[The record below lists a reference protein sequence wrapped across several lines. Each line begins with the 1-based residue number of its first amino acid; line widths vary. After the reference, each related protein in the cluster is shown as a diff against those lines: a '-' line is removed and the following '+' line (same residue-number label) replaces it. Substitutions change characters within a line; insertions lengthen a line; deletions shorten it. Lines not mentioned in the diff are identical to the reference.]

1 MDIAAIISNILPWVL
16 FCCLLYFTLILFNFV
31 FAIIQAKR
39 KDATLV
45 LCISKKGKLLA
56 ALEIIIYVVAL
67 VICIILFINNY
78 RLNSNLTVA
87 ITTFNPLTVYTLLFA
102 MHIQDII
109 FVGKKNILIGNKMYE
124 YRRMKKVVF
133 PKKNQLK
140 FVYGQQEVKVSLM
153 FTNITELKKRLTKTK

>member
-1 MDIAAIISNILPWVL
+1 MDIATIISNILPWVL

-39 KDATLV
+39 RDATLV

-87 ITTFNPLTVYTLLFA
+87 VTTFNPLTVYTLLFA

-124 YRRMKKVVF
+124 YRRMKKVAF
-133 PKKNQLK
+133 PKKGQLK

-153 FTNITELKKRLTKTK
+153 FTNITELKKRLAKTK

>member
-1 MDIAAIISNILPWVL
+1 MDIATIFSNILPWVL
-16 FCCLLYFTLILFNFV
+16 FCCLLYFTLLLFNFV

-39 KDATLV
+39 KDTTLE
-45 LCISKKGKLLA
+45 LCVSKKGKLIA
-56 ALEIIIYVVAL
+56 VLEITIYVVAL
-67 VICIILFINNY
+67 VISIILFINNY

-124 YRRMKKVVF
+124 YRRMKKVAF
-133 PKKNQLK
+133 PKKGQLK

-153 FTNITELKKRLTKTK
+153 FTDITELKKRLAKTK